1 MFSFRLFVIYDL
13 FKFAVYLKVG
23 YIQIVPNSFS
33 TFSEIK
39 KMISSIFRFTSFRF
53 TIVLYYELF
62 VNSETYILSPFLQHA
77 K

>member
-13 FKFAVYLKVG
+13 FKFAVYLKVE
-23 YIQIVPNSFS
+23 YIHIVPNSFS

-53 TIVLYYELF
+53 TIVVYYELF
-62 VNSETYILSPFLQHA
+62 VNSETYVLKIF
-77 K
+77 